1 MVCAIILSVLI
12 GVVIGYLAGFYFA
25 PTKIEEVE
33 VPVEKIVEKVVYVD
47 RPETESMNKPSNKKK
62 KKVVSPEVTA

>member
-1 MVCAIILSVLI
+1 MIGTIIGSVIAGIAIGFLL
-12 GVVIGYLAGFYFA
+12 GFYFS
-25 PTKIEEVE
+25 PTKVEEVE

-47 RPETESMNKPSNKKK
+47 KSQKPVNKKK